1 MLSRQTFHRN
11 PSLLRENLRRSSF
24 HQSRA
29 TSLLSDNLHIPAALL
44 QDASRFQKLVDSAV
58 ESRYFDAVIGLLLFA
73 NAVTLAIEQE
83 LQEQED
89 SAAGRVFQRLDLAF
103 LGVFTVE
110 LWLRL
115 VNVQYTGRLVGRM
128 SSLSAGSDDVF
139 GDVVNLQRD

>member
-1 MLSRQTFHRN
+1 M
-11 PSLLRENLRRSSF
+11 
-24 HQSRA
+24 
-29 TSLLSDNLHIPAALL
+29 
-44 QDASRFQKLVDSAV
+44 